1 MHKAT
6 GPKII
11 RNPGSMVRYTIGFS
25 RLKSEEE
32 IEEEKVPFISESKD
46 KLKDVNSENH
56 EIISKTVDNKTV
68 LTDSKP
74 KVSAKVWMKKKD

>member
-11 RNPGSMVRYTIGFS
+11 SNPGSIVPYTIGFS

-32 IEEEKVPFISESKD
+32 IQEEKVPFISESKD
-46 KLKDVNSENH
+46 ELKDVNSENH

-74 KVSAKVWMKKKD
+74 KVSAKV